1 MSNAISSN
9 PNTVER
15 NTELQDMCFSD
26 FFKDVN
32 GFRPRGSTWDYY
44 IALPT
49 EALEKALD
57 DMDASMEEQ
66 FQESIRQKAED
77 IASMKAEIAQAIQ
90 LGAKTEIDALRW
102 ITQNEDFYSGQC
114 VESFV
119 WSRGLLFTPYGKEL
133 LEKLLDVVSYRKE
146 CA

>member
-44 IALPT
+44 IALPAK
-49 EALEKALD
+49 ALEKALD

-77 IASMKAEIAQAIQ
+77 IASMKAEIAQAIE

-119 WSRGLLFTPYGKEL
+119 WSRGLLFTP
-133 LEKLLDVVSYRKE
+133 
-146 CA
+146 

>member
-1 MSNAISSN
+1 MSNRINTEA
-9 PNTVER
+9 NTVER
-15 NTELQDMCFSD
+15 NAELQDMCFSD

-44 IALPT
+44 LGLSP

-57 DMDASMEEQ
+57 RMDAEMEEQ
-66 FQESIRQKAED
+66 LIESKRQEKED
-77 IASMKAEIAQAIQ
+77 VAAMQAEIQNAID
-90 LGAKTEIDALRW
+90 LGAKTETDALRW

-119 WSRGLLFTPYGKEL
+119 WRRGILFTPYGKEL
-133 LEKLLDVVSYRKE
+133 VEKILDVAQFKE
-146 CA
+146 FA

>member
-1 MSNAISSN
+1 MNNRINSAA
-9 PNTVER
+9 NTVER

-44 IALPT
+44 LGL
-49 EALEKALD
+49 EANQLEKALD
-57 DMDASMEEQ
+57 RMDEQMEEQ
-66 FQESIRQKAED
+66 FKESEAQKVED
-77 IASMKAEIAQAIQ
+77 VAAMKAEIDNAIK
-90 LGAKTEIDALRW
+90 LGAKTETDALRW
-102 ITQNEDFYSGQC
+102 ITQNEEFYSGQC

-133 LEKLLDVVSYRKE
+133 LEKLLNIVSYKE
-146 CA
+146 FA